1 MLEPMDVAPTQ
12 TDIPATAT
20 LSLRRKPRC
29 PPTPTEASCFRG
41 RAARLIVRL
50 AALHQRRS
58 RLRIRYP
65 HWLDDQR
72 DRRGPRGTQ
81 IQFLSK
87 PELADAAVIPEGET
101 RVNATIYLWD
111 PKNDLA
117 AYVEHRRTAWEAS
130 GFTILE
136 EEQLTLE
143 LGLPAVLFTIQTSE
157 TQFVVLLAALR
168 DSYLEI
174 NGEGDLELVK
184 ESRCVSARYRNKF
197 ISHGLHEFS
206 RIVFSKSVSISEIR
220 GCVLGV
226 FLCDS

>member
-1 MLEPMDVAPTQ
+1 MKRTTFIVFVLVLWLSTCNAPEPNMLEPMDVAPTQ

-20 LSLRRKPRC
+20 AVPATQTTL
-29 PPTPTEASCFRG
+29 PPTPTEAPVSEGKLPASSFDSQPYINEEAG
-41 RAARLIVRL
+41 F
-50 AALHQRRS
+50 ALD
-58 RLRIRYP
+58 IP
-65 HWLDDQR
+65 TGWTTNEVVV
-72 DRRGPRGTQ
+72 GPRGTQ

-136 EEQLTLE
+136 EEKLTLE

-157 TQFVVLLAALR
+157 TQFVVLLAALP

-184 ESRCVSARYRNKF
+184 EIALRLRP
-197 ISHGLHEFS
+197 ISQ
-206 RIVFSKSVSISEIR
+206 
-220 GCVLGV
+220 
-226 FLCDS
+226 

>member
-1 MLEPMDVAPTQ
+1 MLKEKRMKRATFIVFLLVLWLSTCNAPEPNMLEPMDVAPTQ
-12 TDIPATAT
+12 TDVPATETAVPAMETT
-20 LSLRRKPRC
+20 L
-29 PPTPTEASCFRG
+29 PPTPTEAPVSGGKLPASSFDSQPYINEEAG
-41 RAARLIVRL
+41 F
-50 AALHQRRS
+50 ALD
-58 RLRIRYP
+58 IP
-65 HWLDDQR
+65 TGWTINEVVV
-72 DRRGPRGTQ
+72 GPRGTQ

-111 PKNDLA
+111 PKNDLD
-117 AYVEHRRTAWEAS
+117 AYVEHRKTAWEAS

-136 EEQLTLE
+136 EEPLTLE

-184 ESRCVSARYRNKF
+184 EIALRLRP
-197 ISHGLHEFS
+197 ISQ
-206 RIVFSKSVSISEIR
+206 
-220 GCVLGV
+220 
-226 FLCDS
+226 